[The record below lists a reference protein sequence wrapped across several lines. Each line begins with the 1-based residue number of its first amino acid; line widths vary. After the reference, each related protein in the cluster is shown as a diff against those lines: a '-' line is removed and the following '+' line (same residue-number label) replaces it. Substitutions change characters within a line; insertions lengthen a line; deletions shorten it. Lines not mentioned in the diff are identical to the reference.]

1 MNTEHFKRFKDLL
14 ERGQRAEAASAIR
27 EFVASFS
34 TLEEK
39 SIWSREHLSGI
50 HSKEKIR
57 HELYE
62 GVIFPA
68 LLDGYK
74 RAEPWSLLWLARTS
88 QYLYRSE
95 SLWSQVDGKTST
107 QLLKAYLELCPDDE
121 EVRSELLS
129 KMIDWMRYSIHEWPA
144 GILYDCNGASIDQ
157 CKEIVDELG
166 EIRQLDTDQI
176 YTEFFADFESK
187 VHEYIDRLMRSR
199 NEEPC

>member
-1 MNTEHFKRFKDLL
+1 MNTEHFKRFRDLL
-14 ERGQRAEAASAIR
+14 ERGQRPEAASALR

-39 SIWSREHLSGI
+39 SIWSREHLSGL
-50 HSKEKIR
+50 HSKGKIR

-88 QYLYRSE
+88 QYLHRSE
-95 SLWSQVDGKTST
+95 SLWRQVDGKTST
-107 QLLKAYLELCPDDE
+107 QLLKEFLKLCPGDE
-121 EVRSELLS
+121 EVRRELLS
-129 KMIDWMRYSIHEWPA
+129 KVIDWMRYSIHEWPT
-144 GILYDCNGASIDQ
+144 GILYDHNGASIDQ

-187 VHEYIDRLMRSR
+187 VREYIDRLMRSR
-199 NEEPC
+199 NVTPC